1 MSLTYD
7 VWATK
12 DGMKRRFTQSC
23 WDLVGPNKN
32 GWTLMEDSVISN
44 VLDSVEKP
52 STGQKT
58 ILNSNMEN
66 ILIEKP
72 ILNPNIENILI
83 EKKTNADAE
92 IFIKAAEGLK
102 RGDIKDFFDK
112 QTPAVVYK
120 NNSNAKDLITH
131 LGEFLNFDIVEL
143 QKNFS

>member
-83 EKKTNADAE
+83 ENKDKCNIRADLSKDCKINLVDFSMLAFWYKKPNPKAE
-92 IFIKAAEGLK
+92 VDLN
-102 RGDIKDFFDK
+102 KD
-112 QTPAVVYK
+112 
-120 NNSNAKDLITH
+120 
-131 LGEFLNFDIVEL
+131 GIVNL
-143 QKNFS
+143 VDFSIMAYNWTG